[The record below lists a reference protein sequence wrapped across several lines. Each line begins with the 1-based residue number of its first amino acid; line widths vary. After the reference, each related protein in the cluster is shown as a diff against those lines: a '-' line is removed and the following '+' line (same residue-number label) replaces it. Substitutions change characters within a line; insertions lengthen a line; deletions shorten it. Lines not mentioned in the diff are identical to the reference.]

1 MQIALKRSLLCGA
14 VFLSVVC
21 ASLAL
26 WFGVRAFK
34 SVTVRQPNA
43 YAMQAVGE
51 LIVEHMRLHSGA
63 WPRSWKDLQ
72 NTCAVIGRG
81 VFSTNADAEI
91 EKLKKLIDVD
101 WAADPEALRR
111 VVIKGNP
118 ISVVRL
124 RSGRRDWFIGAGP
137 NEIIAEYLKRTTEPG
152 RAANGSQP
160 SRPDVNSTPLAA
172 GSRR

>member
-1 MQIALKRSLLCGA
+1 
-14 VFLSVVC
+14 
-21 ASLAL
+21 
-26 WFGVRAFK
+26 
-34 SVTVRQPNA
+34 
-43 YAMQAVGE
+43 MQAVGE

-111 VVIKGNP
+111 VVIK
-118 ISVVRL
+118 
-124 RSGRRDWFIGAGP
+124 A
-137 NEIIAEYLKRTTEPG
+137 T
-152 RAANGSQP
+152 P
-160 SRPDVNSTPLAA
+160 SPSCGCAAA
-172 GSRR
+172 GEIGLSVPDRMRLSQNT